1 MLVDPVGD
9 VEEGAPTDDPDQP
22 RLLDDEEPA
31 RSVAGAGHRD
41 RIEVTVLDELQ
52 GQIGRRPDRAGRRD
66 NQKQCR
72 GSDSRNGT
80 QKTTVPG
87 PIHLLTSVS
96 WFKEILV
103 ADISGRCDAPHR
115 PPSLL
120 DSGHPMSTDPTT
132 LRSRL
137 YEIIFEADT
146 PAGKAFDI
154 ALLVLIIL
162 SVVAVML
169 ESTASVATRY
179 GPWLRSFE
187 WVVTILFTI
196 EYLLRLY
203 CVGRPAR
210 YARSFFG
217 IVDLLAILP
226 TYLSL
231 IIPGAQSLLVI
242 RALRLLRV
250 FRVLKLAHFVGEASE
265 LRAALRASA
274 RKIIVF
280 LGAVLT
286 IVVIVGSM
294 MYLIEGEANGFTSI
308 PVAIYWAIVT
318 MTTVGYGDIAPQT
331 AIGKVLASAIMI
343 MGYGII
349 AVPTGIVSVELA
361 GVRKQRVTTQA
372 CPECGAEGHDT
383 DAVHCKYCGAKI

>member
-1 MLVDPVGD
+1 M
-9 VEEGAPTDDPDQP
+9 
-22 RLLDDEEPA
+22 
-31 RSVAGAGHRD
+31 
-41 RIEVTVLDELQ
+41 
-52 GQIGRRPDRAGRRD
+52 RPDRHHRD
-66 NQKQCR
+66 
-72 GSDSRNGT
+72 SA
-80 QKTTVPG
+80 
-87 PIHLLTSVS
+87 HLLD
-96 WFKEILV
+96 F
-103 ADISGRCDAPHR
+103 
-115 PPSLL
+115 
-120 DSGHPMSTDPTT
+120 GHQMSTDQAS

-137 YEIIFEADT
+137 HEIIFEADT
-146 PAGKAFDI
+146 PAGKFFDV
-154 ALLVLIIL
+154 ALLMLIIL
-162 SVVAVML
+162 SVIAVML
-169 ESTASVATRY
+169 ESTSTIAARY
-179 GPWLRSFE
+179 GPWLRTFE

-203 CVGRPAR
+203 SVGNPLR

-226 TYLSL
+226 SYLS
-231 IIPGAQSLLVI
+231 IFIPGAQTLLVI

-250 FRVLKLAHFVGEASE
+250 FRVLKLAQFVGEASE

-308 PVAIYWAIVT
+308 PVSIYWAIVT

-331 AIGKVLASAIMI
+331 ALGKILASAIMI

-361 GVRKQRVTTQA
+361 GVTRKKISTQA
-372 CPECGAEGHDT
+372 CPQCGAEGHDA
-383 DAVHCKYCGAKI
+383 DAVHCKYCGETL